1 MTPVATGNTEYGRLK
16 RRQKHL
22 AKKARRQ
29 SADRKKAQPR
39 ERVASERGVQ
49 APSRT
54 KQKKKSR
61 VGWDRDIRSFEPAG
75 WQTQNPDITVGTWWW
90 DSVAA
95 VRETADAKCIE
106 IRFEEEDR
114 PMIVHAEDVVKGPH
128 GWRHIVDLDTAQREC
143 GWSADVVRP
152 HRSRRQG

>member
-1 MTPVATGNTEYGRLK
+1 MAVLQWEEGPVGEPAR
-16 RRQKHL
+16 

-75 WQTQNPDITVGTWWW
+75 WQTPNSTIDVGTWWW
-90 DSVAA
+90 DSVDA
-95 VRETADAKCIE
+95 VRETADPKRTE
-106 IRFEEEDR
+106 ILYEGYGSGMTV
-114 PMIVHAEDVVKGPH
+114 PAEDLVRGPH

-143 GWSADVVRP
+143 GWSADVVRHP
-152 HRSRRQG
+152 RSRRQA